1 MRYALVFLFAA
12 LALTTGTIAAFTHIS
27 AASLTVSA
35 AAGSEPP
42 VADTVPSNGVATP
55 VIPAPSDFA
64 DYAAADRAWRERYAK
79 QYTIAQLSARG
90 DGKRSPR
97 EAMQDRVYLLTKRGD
112 RAKAINALEQWV
124 RAHPHD
130 EASLLSLARLLNEAG
145 RTNEA
150 VARYREVLSLRG
162 PAE

>member
-12 LALTTGTIAAFTHIS
+12 LALTAGTVAAFTHIS
-27 AASLTVSA
+27 AASLTAPGSA
-35 AAGSEPP
+35 RSEPP
-42 VADTVPSNGVATP
+42 VADTVPSDGVATP
-55 VIPAPSDFA
+55 VIPTPSDFA
-64 DYAAADRAWRERYAK
+64 RYAAADRAWRERYAK
-79 QYTIAQLSARG
+79 QYTIAELRARG

-112 RAKAINALEQWV
+112 RAKAISTLEQWV
-124 RAHPHD
+124 LANPRD
-130 EASLLSLARLLNEAG
+130 EESLLSLARLLNEAG

-162 PAE
+162 RTD